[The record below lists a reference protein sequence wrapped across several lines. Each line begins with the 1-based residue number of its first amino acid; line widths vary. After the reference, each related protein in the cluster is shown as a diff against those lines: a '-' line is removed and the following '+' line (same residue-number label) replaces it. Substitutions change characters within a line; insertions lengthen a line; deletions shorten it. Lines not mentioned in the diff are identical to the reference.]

1 MRMGP
6 AREGA
11 SNATALKAVLAPE
24 QLDSY
29 NRDGYHIARGMFDA
43 AEIAALRRRFD
54 DIADAGEPIK
64 GHWEPSP
71 DAQSADPLKRYPRV
85 MHPHRFDALS
95 KRILLDRRIY
105 GVLRD
110 LLGEEPI
117 ATQTMFY
124 FKPPGA
130 RGQAFHQD
138 NFYLQVKPGTCIAAW
153 IAVDP
158 AIPENGGLMVAPGTH
173 RMEVQ
178 CPEQAEE
185 SQSFVNHLVPPPPDI
200 TPVPAELQPG
210 DVLFFNGSLIHGSQP
225 NTHEKLWRRSF
236 ICHYMPRSSKQIA
249 EWYFPLHDFDGK
261 VVEYPKAEGGG
272 PCGDEYDG
280 SKSDKWH

>member
-1 MRMGP
+1 MHSSEKIGVQD
-6 AREGA
+6 ADE
-11 SNATALKAVLAPE
+11 ATALSRDQK
-24 QLDSY
+24 DDY
-29 NRDGYHIARGMFDA
+29 HRDGYLIVRAMFDA
-43 AEIAALRRRFD
+43 DEIAKLRRTFD
-54 DIADAGEPIK
+54 GIAEAGEPIK

-71 DAQSADPLKRYPRV
+71 ADQQSADPLKRYPRV
-85 MHPHRFDALS
+85 MMPHRFDPLS
-95 KRILLDRRIY
+95 MRILLDRRIHD
-105 GVLRD
+105 VLVD

-158 AIPENGGLMVAPGTH
+158 AIRENGGLMVAPGTH

-178 CPEQAEE
+178 CPEAAEE
-185 SQSFVNHLVPPPPDI
+185 SKSFVNHLVPPPAGV
-200 TPVPAELQPG
+200 TPVPAELGPG

-236 ICHYMPRSSKQIA
+236 ICHYMPKSSKQIA
-249 EWYFPLHDFDGK
+249 EWYFPLHDFDGN
-261 VVEYPKAEGGG
+261 VVEYAKADGGG
-272 PCGDEYDG
+272 PCGDEYDWT
-280 SKSDKWH
+280 KSDKWH

>member
-1 MRMGP
+1 VSR
-6 AREGA
+6 
-11 SNATALKAVLAPE
+11 E
-24 QLDSY
+24 QLDGY
-29 NRDGYHIARGMFDA
+29 GRDGYLIVRGLFDA

-54 DIADAGEPIK
+54 GIAKGGEPIK

-71 DAQSADPLKRYPRV
+71 ADAQSSDPLKRYPRV
-85 MHPHRFDALS
+85 MHPHRFDELS

-105 GVLRD
+105 RVLRD

-158 AIPENGGLMVAPGTH
+158 AIRENGGLMVAPGTH

-178 CPEQAEE
+178 CPQAAEE
-185 SQSFVNHLVPPPPDI
+185 SKSFVNHLVPPPPGV
-200 TPVPAELQPG
+200 TPVAAELQPG

-236 ICHYMPRSSKQIA
+236 ICHYMPKSSKQIA
-249 EWYFPLHDFDGK
+249 EWYFPLHDFDGN
-261 VVEYPKAEGGG
+261 VVEYAKADGGG
-272 PCGDEYDG
+272 PCGDEVDF
-280 SKSDKWH
+280 SKSEKWH